1 MSDRAL
7 EGNGRGLRVSE
18 GRPIDPTDGRQG
30 KRPAF
35 GPADVVGRI
44 AEFAGANGAPC
55 WRFFQFAE
63 RNQSSQRRR
72 SIRRRGFSP

>member
-18 GRPIDPTDGRQG
+18 GRHTDPAHGRQG

-35 GPADVVGRI
+35 GTADVVGRI
-44 AEFAGANGAPC
+44 AEFTDANHTSC
-55 WRFFQFAE
+55 WRFFPFAE
-63 RNQSSQRRR
+63 RNQSSERRR
-72 SIRRRGFSP
+72 SIRRRGFGP